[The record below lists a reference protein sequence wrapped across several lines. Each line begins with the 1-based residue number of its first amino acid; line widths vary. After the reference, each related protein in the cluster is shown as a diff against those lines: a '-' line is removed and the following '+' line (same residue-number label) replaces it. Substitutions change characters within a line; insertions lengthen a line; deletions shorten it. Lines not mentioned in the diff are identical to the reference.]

1 MPRNYHR
8 EAATNHCRSEAAG
21 LSYDPTLRKVR
32 EHGKSLA
39 FLDHRSGI
47 SVLNNI
53 LSYVQPPIFTLPR
66 PRDILGGCHQQD
78 PIRSCILS
86 QESNHPSTSL
96 KKWYFIWTSTLVF
109 TNKFSS
115 LHGMIKIVKVSIIWL
130 QVIDKNVPL
139 LKTQNSTLWRMLGL
153 VQLPEPELKRN
164 HIDERKIKSKFII
177 SQFSQFWVDSGNII
191 APQTWALR
199 YEKPLH
205 PTVVLLKILR
215 LQTWD
220 HVSSL
225 L

>member
-1 MPRNYHR
+1 MLVSVVKCR
-8 EAATNHCRSEAAG
+8 ESIIAKQ
-21 LSYDPTLRKVR
+21 LPTSKVR

-53 LSYVQPPIFTLPR
+53 LSYVQPPILPLPR
-66 PRDILGGCHQQD
+66 PRDILEGVISKTRQNRD

-177 SQFSQFWVDSGNII
+177 SQFSQFWVDSGHII
-191 APQTWALR
+191 APLTCALR
-199 YEKPLH
+199 YE
-205 PTVVLLKILR
+205 
-215 LQTWD
+215 
-220 HVSSL
+220 
-225 L
+225 